1 MNPLKRLYRK
11 LFEPPCPDL
20 RPDLEYEVEKIK
32 AETQYKVDTNIRQ
45 LSQINA
51 RIKATHTYKVG
62 VATGKIKPHG
72 V

>member
-1 MNPLKRLYRK
+1 MRLLKK
-11 LFEPPCPDL
+11 LHNKIFGQPCLDL

-32 AETQYKVDTNIRQ
+32 SETYEKIDDNIKQ
-45 LSQINA
+45 LSRIND